1 MVRLWAG
8 ISLPKTSGGAVGSG
22 KKGGR
27 PEEGTEP
34 GTTGRTTMRAW
45 ERGDAEVGLSQGEE
59 KREFKLLTLL
69 VFFK

>member
-1 MVRLWAG
+1 MD
-8 ISLPKTSGGAVGSG
+8 GGKW
-22 KKGGR
+22 KKGGH
-27 PEEGTEP
+27 PEEGMGP

>member
-1 MVRLWAG
+1 MVD
-8 ISLPKTSGGAVGSG
+8 GGKW
-22 KKGGR
+22 KKGGH
-27 PEEGTEP
+27 PEEGMGP
-34 GTTGRTTMRAW
+34 GTTGRTTMRTW